1 MSSILSLPPKPQRRT
16 RTIHIRLTPDE
27 RAAVERLAERHET
40 MPLRL
45 ARHFLMQAVHYY
57 NQQHDESSQDG

>member
-1 MSSILSLPPKPQRRT
+1 MSSILSLPPKPQKRS

-40 MPLRL
+40 LPSRL
-45 ARHFLMQAVHYY
+45 ARHFLMQAVNYY
-57 NQQHDESSQDG
+57 NQQHAEQHDG